1 MMIQSDELHHF
12 SGGRSTTNQS
22 SYPHHIPIQC
32 HCHSL
37 LHGRPEDYARDGYD
51 ATQVCCAC
59 GSGTVEAGNVPFA
72 SQDRVLSYA
81 ATGGTPKKV
90 VSFTKKWW
98 VPKCDLTGMVG
109 IRGILPTSPKKPT
122 WPNWNGPS
130 WGFLTWF
137 GSLVVS
143 IVVSI
148 QSYLKVIHTKSSNWR
163 YPHLFWET
171 SLYDILWPNVN
182 PGANWHEN
190 AMANPHLCC
199 FSGSIFEIGEIGRLG
214 IPKQNKNIQDFPHP
228 SFGVEWKT

>member
-22 SYPHHIPIQC
+22 SYPLHIPIQC

-81 ATGGTPKKV
+81 ATGGTQKKV

-122 WPNWNGPS
+122 
-130 WGFLTWF
+130 
-137 GSLVVS
+137 
-143 IVVSI
+143 
-148 QSYLKVIHTKSSNWR
+148 
-163 YPHLFWET
+163 
-171 SLYDILWPNVN
+171 
-182 PGANWHEN
+182 
-190 AMANPHLCC
+190 
-199 FSGSIFEIGEIGRLG
+199 
-214 IPKQNKNIQDFPHP
+214 
-228 SFGVEWKT
+228 